1 MNSQQHR
8 IDVDPIFIL
17 NEKNILITKDFVNNI
32 FKKYN
37 INHKVLKLELYQT
50 AMTHHSYS
58 IMSYMNDDTSDGCH
72 RVKDKEIS
80 MSRIKNPN
88 IALPLQQTSYER
100 LEFLGDAIIHAVLAE
115 YIFNRFNDQ
124 QEGFMTRLRTKLEN
138 NRTLANFAQVIGLD
152 NYILISRH
160 MEELNSRN
168 TNVGLVED
176 SFEAFIGALYTDTN
190 SDQKNQQMK
199 TNNFEYCRSLI
210 IQLIENEIDIAEL
223 IFNEDNYKD
232 KLLQYAHVKKW
243 PDPIYG
249 TAQVIGKENQ
259 MYKMYVKIKGNI
271 EGIGCSN
278 SKKKGEQ
285 LAAKEVLK
293 KFHVLHDE
301 SDFSDDEYEM
311 PSDENGDDME

>member
-1 MNSQQHR
+1 MNYQQNT
-8 IDVDPIFIL
+8 VEQIFIL
-17 NEKNILITKDFVNNI
+17 NEKNIFITEEFINNI
-32 FKKYN
+32 FQKYN
-37 INHKVLKLELYQT
+37 IKHNVVKIDLYQT

-58 IMSYMNDDTSDGCH
+58 IMSYLNDDNTEGYH
-72 RVKDKEIS
+72 RIKDKDIS
-80 MSRIKNPN
+80 ITKIKNPN
-88 IALPLQQTSYER
+88 NAIPLQQSSYER

-160 MEELNSRN
+160 MEEINSRN
-168 TNVGLVED
+168 NNVGLIED
-176 SFEAFIGALYTDTN
+176 SFEAFIGALYTDVKD
-190 SDQKNQQMK
+190 SMKNQQLNP
-199 TNNFEYCRSLI
+199 NNFECCRSLI

-223 IFNEDNYKD
+223 IYNEDNYKD

-249 TAQVIGKENQ
+249 TVQVIGKENQ
-259 MYKMYVKIKGNI
+259 MYKMYVKIKGVI
-271 EGIGCSN
+271 EGVGCSN

-285 LAAKEVLK
+285 LAAKEALR

-301 SDFSDDEYEM
+301 SDYSDDEYVVE
-311 PSDENGDDME
+311 DEK